1 MQNRA
6 LHADVEAKLKEFKSE
21 DPGLGQLLKDAYGY
35 ALFPEVGKA
44 SLVVGGSYGQGEVYE
59 KKKLIGYAT
68 MSQFTVGVQVGGD
81 TFSELILFESK
92 DALDRFKSGKVEF
105 AANASAVLV
114 RAGTAKVNDY
124 EQGVKTLAISSGGM
138 LLEAAIGGQ
147 KFTFKPAS
155 ETEQSGGEK
164 KPPASRR
171 QRSPGKRASATRKKS
186 VAGSGRH
193 ARPVSRSKRRSA
205 ARTKRR

>member
-21 DPGLGQLLKDAYGY
+21 DPGLGQLLKDAHGY
-35 ALFPEVGKA
+35 AVFPEVGKA

-59 KKKLIGYAT
+59 EKKLIGYAT

-92 DALDRFKSGKVEF
+92 EALDRFKSGKVEF

-124 EQGVKTLAISSGGM
+124 EQGVKTLAMSSGGM

-147 KFTFKPAS
+147 KFTFKSAS
-155 ETEQSGGEK
+155 EAEQSGGEK
-164 KPPASRR
+164 RR
-171 QRSPGKRASATRKKS
+171 PSPRRKQSPGKRASSAKKK
-186 VAGSGRH
+186 AAKSGRH
-193 ARPVSRSKRRSA
+193 ARPAVRSKRRSP
-205 ARTKRR
+205 ARSKRR